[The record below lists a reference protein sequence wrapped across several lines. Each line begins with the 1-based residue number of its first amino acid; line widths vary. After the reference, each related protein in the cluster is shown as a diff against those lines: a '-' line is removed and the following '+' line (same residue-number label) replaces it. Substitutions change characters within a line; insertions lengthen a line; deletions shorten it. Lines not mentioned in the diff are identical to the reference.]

1 MPYKELDLSG
11 LIKTLCATFGV
22 VGMIQMIDIEIGFKI
37 ISLASGSVYAIVMT
51 YLAIHKYNKS
61 KKNESKSV

>member
-1 MPYKELDLSG
+1 MPYKDIDYSG

>member
-1 MPYKELDLSG
+1 MPYKDIDYSG

-51 YLAIHKYNKS
+51 YLAIHKY
-61 KKNESKSV
+61 KKNKKDESKNV

>member
-1 MPYKELDLSG
+1 MPYKQIDLSG

-22 VGMIQMIDIEIGFKI
+22 VGMLQMVDIEIGFRI
-37 ISLASGSVYAIVMT
+37 LSLTCGSAYAIVST

>member
-1 MPYKELDLSG
+1 MPYKDIDYSG

-22 VGMIQMIDIEIGFKI
+22 VGMIQMIDIEMGFKI
-37 ISLASGSVYAIVMT
+37 ISLASGSVYAMVMT

>member
-1 MPYKELDLSG
+1 MPYKQIDYSG